1 MALAKFSKFKKERA
15 AIKEA
20 RNKEIK
26 SKRFNELFS
35 ETLKELGLSSVAD
48 LSEEQMNAFL
58 SALKSKKI
66 NESEVNEDRAEEIEM
81 HTMAAGEPRPAG
93 SAGEVNKEHGFDSPQ
108 TPDNAEQAKAEDLKA
123 EGDEIEVEVDG
134 VGDEV
139 SVEESKIEEAEIK
152 SEKEFDDYADEVLK
166 KAHPDDF
173 DEAIAKKVKDG
184 LKKKY
189 KDDYGAMVG
198 ALTSGFGG

>member
-1 MALAKFSKFKKERA
+1 
-15 AIKEA
+15 
-20 RNKEIK
+20 
-26 SKRFNELFS
+26 LFS
-35 ETLKELGLSSVAD
+35 ETLKELGLKSVAD

-58 SALKSKKI
+58 SALKSKRI
-66 NESEVNEDRAEEIEM
+66 NEGEEINEDRAKEIEA
-81 HTMAAGEPRPAG
+81 HVMAAGEPKPAG
-93 SAGEVNKEHGFDSPQ
+93 QAGDTNKEHGFDSPQ

-123 EGDEIEVEVDG
+123 EEGEDIEVEVDG
-134 VGDEV
+134 AGDEV
-139 SVEESKIEEAEIK
+139 SVEEAKVEEAEIK